1 MKFLQKKTAVF
12 YNFITIKPQMLPK
25 PMKEKNPVYSQ
36 DGSMETA
43 AQEGVCRVGSEDFG
57 VKDASRSG

>member
-1 MKFLQKKTAVF
+1 
-12 YNFITIKPQMLPK
+12 MLPK

-57 VKDASRSG
+57 VKDASLLVVVNQLEKS